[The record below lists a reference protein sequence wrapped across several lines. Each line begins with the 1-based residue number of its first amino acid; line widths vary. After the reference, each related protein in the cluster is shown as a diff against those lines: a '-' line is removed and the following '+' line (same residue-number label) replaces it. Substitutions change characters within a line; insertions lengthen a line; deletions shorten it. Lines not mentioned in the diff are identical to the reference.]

1 MSASVNVS
9 SVTRARCVAGGGVCS
24 KKRRI
29 NALDAEM
36 VINLAEVIIIFAEL
50 IIILAESVMIF
61 AELIIIFAELIINF
75 AEIIIN
81 FAEIPSTIPS
91 MVISA
96 CKCAF
101 GVYVSDAELWQCKSP
116 NGNVKN
122 KFNTTL

>member
-50 IIILAESVMIF
+50 III
-61 AELIIIFAELIINF
+61 FAELIINF
-75 AEIIIN
+75 AEVIIIL
-81 FAEIPSTIPS
+81 AEIPSTIPS

-101 GVYVSDAELWQCKSP
+101 GAYVSDAELWQCKSP

>member
-1 MSASVNVS
+1 MSASVNIS
-9 SVTRARCVAGGGVCS
+9 SVTRARCVAGGGVYS
-24 KKRRI
+24 RKRRV

-36 VINLAEVIIIFAEL
+36 VINFAEVIIILAEVIII
-50 IIILAESVMIF
+50 LAEV
-61 AELIIIFAELIINF
+61 
-75 AEIIIN
+75 IIN

-116 NGNVKN
+116 NDDVKN

>member
-1 MSASVNVS
+1 MSLPSPA
-9 SVTRARCVAGGGVCS
+9 RAAWTGGGVCS
-24 KKRRI
+24 RERRI

-36 VINLAEVIIIFAEL
+36 VINFAEVIINLAEVIIILAEL
-50 IIILAESVMIF
+50 IIILAE
-61 AELIIIFAELIINF
+61 L
-75 AEIIIN
+75 IIN
-81 FAEIPSTIPS
+81 FAEIPSTIPP

-101 GVYVSDAELWQCKSP
+101 GAYVSDAELWQCKSP

>member
-1 MSASVNVS
+1 M
-9 SVTRARCVAGGGVCS
+9 CS
-24 KKRRI
+24 RKRRV
-29 NALDAEM
+29 NALDAEI
-36 VINLAEVIIIFAEL
+36 VINLAEVIINFAEL
-50 IIILAESVMIF
+50 V
-61 AELIIIFAELIINF
+61 IIFAEL
-75 AEIIIN
+75 IIN

-101 GVYVSDAELWQCKSP
+101 GAYVSDAELWQCKPP

>member
-1 MSASVNVS
+1 MSASVNVY

-24 KKRRI
+24 RERRI

-36 VINLAEVIIIFAEL
+36 VINLAEVIINLAEL
-50 IIILAESVMIF
+50 IIILAESVIV
-61 AELIIIFAELIINF
+61 
-75 AEIIIN
+75 

-101 GVYVSDAELWQCKSP
+101 GAYVSDAELWQCKSP

>member
-1 MSASVNVS
+1 M
-9 SVTRARCVAGGGVCS
+9 
-24 KKRRI
+24 

-36 VINLAEVIIIFAEL
+36 VINFAEL
-50 IIILAESVMIF
+50 IIIL

-75 AEIIIN
+75 AELIIN
-81 FAEIPSTIPS
+81 FAEIPSMIPS

-96 CKCAF
+96 CKYAS
-101 GVYVSDAELWQCKSP
+101 GAYVSDAELWQCKSP

>member
-24 KKRRI
+24 WKRRI
-29 NALDAEM
+29 NALDTEM
-36 VINLAEVIIIFAEL
+36 VINLAEVIIILAESVIIFAELVINVAEL
-50 IIILAESVMIF
+50 IIIL
-61 AELIIIFAELIINF
+61 
-75 AEIIIN
+75 
-81 FAEIPSTIPS
+81 AEIPSTIPS

-101 GVYVSDAELWQCKSP
+101 GAYVSDAELWQCKSP

>member
-1 MSASVNVS
+1 
-9 SVTRARCVAGGGVCS
+9 VAGGGVCS
-24 KKRRI
+24 RKRRI

-36 VINLAEVIIIFAEL
+36 VISLAEV
-50 IIILAESVMIF
+50 IIILAESVIIL
-61 AELIIIFAELIINF
+61 AELIIK
-75 AEIIIN
+75 

-101 GVYVSDAELWQCKSP
+101 GAYVSDAELWQCKSP
-116 NGNVKN
+116 NGDVEN

>member
-1 MSASVNVS
+1 MV
-9 SVTRARCVAGGGVCS
+9 
-24 KKRRI
+24 I
-29 NALDAEM
+29 NFAEM
-36 VINLAEVIIIFAEL
+36 VINFAEMVINFAEL
-50 IIILAESVMIF
+50 IIIFV
-61 AELIIIFAELIINF
+61 ELIIIFAELIINF

>member
-1 MSASVNVS
+1 M
-9 SVTRARCVAGGGVCS
+9 AGGGVCS
-24 KKRRI
+24 RKRRI

-36 VINLAEVIIIFAEL
+36 VINLAEL
-50 IIILAESVMIF
+50 IIILAEIIIII
-61 AELIIIFAELIINF
+61 AELIIIIAEL
-75 AEIIIN
+75 IIN

-101 GVYVSDAELWQCKSP
+101 GAYVSDAELWQCKSP
-116 NGNVKN
+116 NGDVKN

>member
-1 MSASVNVS
+1 M
-9 SVTRARCVAGGGVCS
+9 
-24 KKRRI
+24 

-36 VINLAEVIIIFAEL
+36 VINFAEVIIILAEVIIIL
-50 IIILAESVMIF
+50 
-61 AELIIIFAELIINF
+61 AELIINF
-75 AEIIIN
+75 E
-81 FAEIPSTIPS
+81 EIPSMIPS

-101 GVYVSDAELWQCKSP
+101 GAYVSDAELWQCKSP

>member
-1 MSASVNVS
+1 MSALVNVS

-36 VINLAEVIIIFAEL
+36 VINLAEVII
-50 IIILAESVMIF
+50 
-61 AELIIIFAELIINF
+61 NF
-75 AEIIIN
+75 AEVIIN
-81 FAEIPSTIPS
+81 LAEIPSTIPS

-96 CKCAF
+96 YKYAF

-122 KFNTTL
+122 EFNTTL

>member
-1 MSASVNVS
+1 
-9 SVTRARCVAGGGVCS
+9 
-24 KKRRI
+24 
-29 NALDAEM
+29 M
-36 VINLAEVIIIFAEL
+36 VINLAEVIIILAELIINFAEL
-50 IIILAESVMIF
+50 IIILAELVPRLV
-61 AELIIIFAELIINF
+61 ELIIIL

-96 CKCAF
+96 CKYAS
-101 GVYVSDAELWQCKSP
+101 GTYVSDAELWQCKLP

>member
-1 MSASVNVS
+1 
-9 SVTRARCVAGGGVCS
+9 
-24 KKRRI
+24 
-29 NALDAEM
+29 M
-36 VINLAEVIIIFAEL
+36 VINLAEL
-50 IIILAESVMIF
+50 IIILAEVIIILAEVIIILAESVIII
-61 AELIIIFAELIINF
+61 AELIM
-75 AEIIIN
+75 N

-116 NGNVKN
+116 NDDVKN

>member
-9 SVTRARCVAGGGVCS
+9 SVTRARFVAGGGVCS
-24 KKRRI
+24 RKRRI

-36 VINLAEVIIIFAEL
+36 VINLAEVIIILAEMVINFAEVIIILAEL
-50 IIILAESVMIF
+50 IIII
-61 AELIIIFAELIINF
+61 
-75 AEIIIN
+75 
-81 FAEIPSTIPS
+81 AEIPSTIPS

-96 CKCAF
+96 CKCAS

-116 NGNVKN
+116 NGDVKN

>member
-1 MSASVNVS
+1 MSLPSPA
-9 SVTRARCVAGGGVCS
+9 RAAWRVGGVCS
-24 KKRRI
+24 RKRRV

-36 VINLAEVIIIFAEL
+36 FINLAEVIII
-50 IIILAESVMIF
+50 LAEV
-61 AELIIIFAELIINF
+61 
-75 AEIIIN
+75 IIN

-101 GVYVSDAELWQCKSP
+101 GAYVSDAELWQCKSP

>member
-1 MSASVNVS
+1 MSLPSPA
-9 SVTRARCVAGGGVCS
+9 RAAWRVGGVCS
-24 KKRRI
+24 RKRRV

-36 VINLAEVIIIFAEL
+36 FINLAEVIIILAEV
-50 IIILAESVMIF
+50 IIILAEV
-61 AELIIIFAELIINF
+61 
-75 AEIIIN
+75 IIN

-101 GVYVSDAELWQCKSP
+101 GAYVSDAELWQCKSP

-122 KFNTTL
+122 MFNTTL

>member
-1 MSASVNVS
+1 
-9 SVTRARCVAGGGVCS
+9 
-24 KKRRI
+24 
-29 NALDAEM
+29 M
-36 VINLAEVIIIFAEL
+36 VINLAELIINLAEL
-50 IIILAESVMIF
+50 IIILAESV
-61 AELIIIFAELIINF
+61 IIFAEL
-75 AEIIIN
+75 IIN

>member
-9 SVTRARCVAGGGVCS
+9 SITRARCVAGGGVCS
-24 KKRRI
+24 RKRRI

-36 VINLAEVIIIFAEL
+36 VINLAGV
-50 IIILAESVMIF
+50 IIILAESVIIC
-61 AELIIIFAELIINF
+61 AELIIICAELIM
-75 AEIIIN
+75 N

-91 MVISA
+91 MVMSA
-96 CKCAF
+96 YKYAF

-116 NGNVKN
+116 NGDVKN